1 MVSEINK
8 LDSILGQTWALL
20 PHNASDVAHGPLAI
34 YDTSSGEKIIIKT
47 K

>member
-1 MVSEINK
+1 MGIVASY
-8 LDSILGQTWALL
+8 
-20 PHNASDVAHGPLAI
+20 ASDVAHGPLAI

>member
-1 MVSEINK
+1 MVSGINK

-20 PHNASDVAHGPLAI
+20 HASDVAHGPLAI
-34 YDTSSGEKIIIKT
+34 YDTSSGVKIIIKT

>member
-1 MVSEINK
+1 MGIV
-8 LDSILGQTWALL
+8 AY
-20 PHNASDVAHGPLAI
+20 ASDVAHGLLAI